1 MPPAWS
7 NFWNAQ
13 SPVLEPFGLSLGKG
27 TQHETMYC
35 TLHRTDLSVCNLS
48 CVSHLFTSIRD
59 RQVTK
64 LSIRSLSSKSR
75 VQIGRV
81 SLCPWLFKY
90 DSLILLQN
98 TKRSWPPSQSSSVHY
113 MRPLQQ
119 CSHLELSQL
128 LPYVMCH
135 QLVAFSHQICH
146 VARTETLGP
155 HTHILLLIYP
165 GCRDRNCNGF
175 FANDH
180 SLHAQGMRM
189 SLLQIISID
198 HRRQE

>member
-1 MPPAWS
+1 MKRCIVHYT
-7 NFWNAQ
+7 
-13 SPVLEPFGLSLGKG
+13 VLTCLFFDC
-27 TQHETMYC
+27 H
-35 TLHRTDLSVCNLS
+35 LS

-59 RQVTK
+59 TQVTR

-81 SLCPWLFKY
+81 SLCLWPFEHG
-90 DSLILLQN
+90 SLILLQN

-113 MRPLQQ
+113 MPPLRQ
-119 CSHLELSQL
+119 CSPLELSRL

-155 HTHILLLIYP
+155 HPHILLLIYP

-175 FANDH
+175 FANNR
-180 SLHAQGMRM
+180 SLYAQGMRM
-189 SLLQIISID
+189 SLSQIISID